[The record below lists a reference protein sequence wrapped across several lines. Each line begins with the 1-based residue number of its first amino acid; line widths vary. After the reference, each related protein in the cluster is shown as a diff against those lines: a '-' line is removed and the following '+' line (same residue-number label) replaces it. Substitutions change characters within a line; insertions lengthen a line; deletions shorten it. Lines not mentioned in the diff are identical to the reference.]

1 MIFCRK
7 VKCLENLTSS
17 EITMLSHSMGVHRYR
32 PGEPIYRAGD
42 PGDCLYVVHRGTVV
56 ETAHDRKGDQ
66 IILVKGSTF
75 GEDALMGNEPRVS
88 TMVAG
93 PNEPPSTTG
102 MYVIIYF
109 SSHLGGLG
117 SSIMIPSL
125 TKQRPS
131 KENIRGGGEEKSIY
145 TVMCDA
151 NYHLEM

>member
-1 MIFCRK
+1 VIFCRK
-7 VKCLENLTSS
+7 VTCLENLTSS
-17 EITMLSHSMGVHRYR
+17 EITMLSHSMGIRRYR

-102 MYVIIYF
+102 MYLTIYF

-131 KENIRGGGEEKSIY
+131 KEHIGGGEKSIY

-151 NYHLEM
+151 NHHLEM